1 MRKIWTIAVREYK
14 AMVATKAFLISII
27 MMPILMLG
35 SLLTVNLLKNVGEVK
50 DREIAVIDP
59 DETLFPIL
67 QTAAEGRNTQ
77 LQAMLDAEKKAL
89 PAGSETSTGSGDSRG
104 PVATGEDEGLPT
116 AVRGEFLHLKQL
128 PGDADNNQLKAELS
142 DQIRSGE
149 LYAFVEIPS
158 GLATLP
164 ADQQKIDFYSQDS
177 SISEA
182 RSWIAQVV
190 NEYLKSQRLAAAG
203 IDPVAVAEASRPV
216 PVSSMGLL
224 TRSSNGEITAAREK
238 NQLADI
244 FLPMGSMM
252 FMFLVIFMASQPML
266 EAVLEEKSQR
276 IAEVLLGSA
285 NPFQLMLG
293 KLLGTVGGSMTV
305 FLIYL
310 AGGYFIA
317 RDRGWLDN
325 LPLDLLP
332 WFVVFQLL
340 GVLFYAS
347 IFMAV
352 GASVSQ
358 LKEASAMLM
367 PVWMMLM
374 LPMFIWLPIVQ
385 DPNGVLAR
393 GISFFPP
400 ATSTTM
406 ILRLATG
413 VSIPLW
419 ELLLSTVLLLIAT
432 VFVVI
437 LAGRIFRV
445 GMLWQGKVPRFSDL
459 LTWAFSS

>member
-35 SLLTVNLLKNVGEVK
+35 SLLAVNLLKNVVEVK
-50 DREIAVIDP
+50 DRQIAVHDA
-59 DETLFPIL
+59 EGKLFQL
-67 QTAAEGRNTQ
+67 LEAAAEARNTA
-77 LQAMLDAEKKAL
+77 LSSALEAEKKASQGKE
-89 PAGSETSTGSGDSRG
+89 PTTAVNAS
-104 PVATGEDEGLPT
+104 EDEGLPT
-116 AVRGEFLHLKQL
+116 AVRGEFLHLRRLDAAEANDELRAQL
-128 PGDADNNQLKAELS
+128 SE
-142 DQIRSGE
+142 QIRSGE
-149 LYAFVEIPS
+149 LYAFLEIPA
-158 GLATLP
+158 GLARQSAGDL
-164 ADQQKIDFYSQDS
+164 KVSFYSQDS
-177 SISEA
+177 SIAEA
-182 RSWIAQVV
+182 RAWFSAVI
-190 NEYLKSQRLAAAG
+190 NEYLKNQRLAEAG
-203 IDPVAVAEASRPV
+203 IDPSLVAQASRPV
-216 PVSSMGLL
+216 PVSSMGLVS
-224 TRSSNGEITAAREK
+224 RSSSGSITAAREK
-238 NQLADI
+238 NQMADI
-244 FLPMGSMM
+244 FLPMGAMM

-293 KLLGTVGGSMTV
+293 KLIGTVGGSMTV

-310 AGGYFIA
+310 LGGYLVA
-317 RDRGWLDN
+317 RQRGWLDN
-325 LPLDLLP
+325 VPLELIP
-332 WFVVFQLL
+332 WFIIFQLL

-352 GASVSQ
+352 VASVSQ

-374 LPMFIWLPIVQ
+374 LPIFIWLPIVQ
-385 DPNGVLAR
+385 DPNGGLAR

-419 ELLLSTVLLLIAT
+419 ELLLATSVLLIAT
-432 VFVVI
+432 ILVVI

-445 GMLWQGKVPRFSDL
+445 GMLWQGKVPKLTEL
-459 LTWAFSS
+459 LSWAFSG

>member
-35 SLLTVNLLKNVGEVK
+35 SLLTVSLLKNVGEVK
-50 DREIAVIDP
+50 DRDIAIVDP
-59 DETLFPIL
+59 DGSLYPVLES
-67 QTAAEGRNTQ
+67 AAEARNSQ
-77 LQAMLDAEKKAL
+77 LQAALAAEKQAASK
-89 PAGSETSTGSGDSRG
+89 PAS
-104 PVATGEDEGLPT
+104 PVAGEPPADEGLPS
-116 AVRGEFLHLKQL
+116 AVRGEFLHLRRLESAAANDELRAQL
-128 PGDADNNQLKAELS
+128 SE
-142 DQIRSGE
+142 QIRTGE
-149 LYAFVEIPS
+149 LYAFLEIPA
-158 GLATLP
+158 GLANQAP
-164 ADQQKIDFYSQDS
+164 NEQKISFYSQDS
-177 SISEA
+177 SIAEA
-182 RSWIAQVV
+182 RAWFSAVI
-190 NEYLKSQRLAAAG
+190 NEHLKNQRLATAG
-203 IDPVAVAEASRPV
+203 IDPALVAQASQPV
-216 PVSSMGLL
+216 PVSSMGLVS
-224 TRSSNGEITAAREK
+224 RSASGAISAAREK
-238 NQLADI
+238 NQMADI
-244 FLPMGSMM
+244 FLPMGAMM

-310 AGGYFIA
+310 AGGYLVA
-317 RDRGWLDN
+317 QERGWLDN
-325 LPLDLLP
+325 VPLELIP
-332 WFVVFQLL
+332 WFIVFQLL

-374 LPMFIWLPIVQ
+374 LPIFIWLPIVQ
-385 DPNGVLAR
+385 DPNGGLAR
-393 GISFFPP
+393 GISLFPP

-413 VSIPLW
+413 VTIPVW
-419 ELLLSTVLLLIAT
+419 ELLLATGLLLVAT
-432 VFVVI
+432 ILVVI

-445 GMLWQGKVPRFSDL
+445 GMLWQGKVPKLTEL
-459 LTWAFSS
+459 LSWAFTG

>member
-14 AMVATKAFLISII
+14 AMVGTKAFLISII

-35 SLLTVNLLKNVGEVK
+35 SLLAVNLLKNVGEVK
-50 DREIAVIDP
+50 NRQIAVLDP
-59 DETLFPIL
+59 DGNLFPVLSMAAEARNRQL
-67 QTAAEGRNTQ
+67 QT
-77 LQAMLDAEKKAL
+77 LLDAEKAAAGK
-89 PAGSETSTGSGDSRG
+89 PAPASPGR
-104 PVATGEDEGLPT
+104 PVADEGLPT
-116 AVRGEFLHLKQL
+116 AVRGEFLQL
-128 PGDADNNQLKAELS
+128 RRLEETEASDELRAKLS
-142 DQIRSGE
+142 EQIRRGE
-149 LYAFVEIPS
+149 LYALLEISRGLTDPS
-158 GLATLP
+158 STDG
-164 ADQQKIDFYSQDS
+164 KVNFYSQDS
-177 SISEA
+177 SIAESRA
-182 RSWIAQVV
+182 WLAAVI
-190 NEYLKSQRLAAAG
+190 NEFLKNQRLAAAG
-203 IDPVAVAEASRPV
+203 IDPLKVAQASRPIA
-216 PVSSMGLL
+216 VSSMGLVS
-224 TRSSNGEITAAREK
+224 RSSSGNISAAREK
-238 NQLADI
+238 NQMADI

-293 KLLGTVGGSMTV
+293 KLLGTVGGSLTV

-310 AGGYFIA
+310 AGGYLVA
-317 RDRGWLDN
+317 RQRGWLDAI
-325 LPLDLLP
+325 PLELIP

-367 PVWMMLM
+367 PVWMLLM
-374 LPMFIWLPIVQ
+374 LPIFIWLPIVQ
-385 DPNGVLAR
+385 DPNGGLAR
-393 GISFFPP
+393 AVSLFPP

-419 ELLLSTVLLLIAT
+419 ELLLATALLLVATVL
-432 VFVVI
+432 VVI

-445 GMLWQGKVPRFSDL
+445 GMLWQGKIPKLSEL
-459 LTWAFSS
+459 LSWAFSG

>member
-50 DREIAVIDP
+50 DRQIAIVDP
-59 DETLFPIL
+59 DGSLYPVLEAAALARNAQL
-67 QTAAEGRNTQ
+67 EAALAAEK
-77 LQAMLDAEKKAL
+77 QAAGK
-89 PAGSETSTGSGDSRG
+89 PATKDS
-104 PVATGEDEGLPT
+104 AKTAEDEGLPS
-116 AVRGEFLHLKQL
+116 AVRGEFLHLRRLEADAGTDELRAQL
-128 PGDADNNQLKAELS
+128 SE
-142 DQIRSGE
+142 QIRQGE
-149 LYAFVEIPS
+149 LYAFLELPA
-158 GLATLP
+158 GLATQ
-164 ADQQKIDFYSQDS
+164 ADNQLRANDLKASFYSQDS
-177 SISEA
+177 SIAEA
-182 RSWIAQVV
+182 RAWFSAVI
-190 NEYLKSQRLAAAG
+190 NEHLKNQRLAAAG
-203 IDPVAVAEASRPV
+203 IDPTLVAQASQPI
-216 PVSSMGLL
+216 PVSSMGLVS
-224 TRSSNGEITAAREK
+224 RSASGSISAAREK
-238 NQLADI
+238 NQMADI
-244 FLPMGSMM
+244 FLPMGAMM

-310 AGGYFIA
+310 AGGYLVA
-317 RDRGWLDN
+317 RERGWLEN
-325 LPLDLLP
+325 VPLELIP
-332 WFVVFQLL
+332 WFIVFQLL

-374 LPMFIWLPIVQ
+374 LPIFIWLPIVQ
-385 DPNGVLAR
+385 DPNGALAR

-413 VSIPLW
+413 VTIPIW
-419 ELLLSTVLLLIAT
+419 ELLLATGLLLIAT
-432 VFVVI
+432 ILVVI

-445 GMLWQGKVPRFSDL
+445 GMLWQGKVPKLTEL
-459 LTWAFSS
+459 LSWAFSG

>member
-50 DREIAVIDP
+50 DRNIAIHDP
-59 DETLFPIL
+59 DGTLFPVL
-67 QTAAEGRNTQ
+67 QAAAEARNSQ
-77 LQAMLDAEKKAL
+77 LKAALEDKQKVVDQSNEQATA
-89 PAGSETSTGSGDSRG
+89 
-104 PVATGEDEGLPT
+104 EDEGLPT
-116 AVRGEFLHLKQL
+116 AVRGEFLHLSRLEQTEASGEL
-128 PGDADNNQLKAELS
+128 RAELS
-142 DQIRSGE
+142 EKIRDGE
-149 LYAFVEIPS
+149 LYAFLEIPR
-158 GLATLP
+158 GLSLQAGE
-164 ADQQKIDFYSQDS
+164 QKISFYSQDS
-177 SISEA
+177 SIAEA
-182 RSWIAQVV
+182 RAWFSAVI

-203 IDPVAVAEASRPV
+203 IDPALVAQASRMI
-216 PVSSMGLL
+216 PVSSMGLVS
-224 TRSSNGEITAAREK
+224 RSASGEISTAREK
-238 NQLADI
+238 NQMADI
-244 FLPMGSMM
+244 FLPMGAMM

-310 AGGYFIA
+310 AGGYLVA
-317 RDRGWLDN
+317 RERGWMEN
-325 LPLDLLP
+325 VPLDLIP
-332 WFVVFQLL
+332 WFIVFQLL

-374 LPMFIWLPIVQ
+374 LPIFIWLPIVQ
-385 DPNGVLAR
+385 DPNGGLAR

-413 VSIPLW
+413 VTIPTW
-419 ELLLSTVLLLIAT
+419 ELLLATGLLLVAT
-432 VFVVI
+432 ILVVI

-445 GMLWQGKVPRFSDL
+445 GMLWQGKVPKLSEL
-459 LTWAFSS
+459 LSWAFSG

>member
-1 MRKIWTIAVREYK
+1 MRKIFTIAVREYK

-35 SLLTVNLLKNVGEVK
+35 SLLTVSVLKNVSEVK
-50 DREIAVIDP
+50 ERKIGVVDP
-59 DETLFPIL
+59 DGKLFPVL
-67 QTAAEGRNTQ
+67 AAASESRNRQ
-77 LQAMLDAEKKAL
+77 LQSLLDSQQAKSSPGAEKKAS
-89 PAGSETSTGSGDSRG
+89 AVRSQSD
-104 PVATGEDEGLPT
+104 DGLPT
-116 AVRGEFLHLKQL
+116 ALRGEFLRLQRL
-128 PGDADNNQLKAELS
+128 EPTTLDDQYRAELS
-142 DQIRSGE
+142 DQVRRGE
-149 LYAFVEIPS
+149 LYAFVEIPAK
-158 GLATLP
+158 LLQLP
-164 ADQQKIDFYSQDS
+164 AVDQKILFYSQDS
-177 SISEA
+177 SISESRGWFLA
-182 RSWIAQVV
+182 VI
-190 NEYLKSQRLAAAG
+190 NEFIKSERLSAAG
-203 IDPVAVAEASRPV
+203 IDPVAVAQASRPIA
-216 PVSSMGLL
+216 VSGMGLV
-224 TRSSNGEITAAREK
+224 TRSASGDITAAKER
-238 NQLADI
+238 NQLTDI
-244 FLPMGSMM
+244 FLPMGAMM

-310 AGGYFIA
+310 AGGFFIA
-317 RDRGWLDN
+317 RDRGWVEN
-325 LPLDLLP
+325 LPLELIP
-332 WFVVFQLL
+332 WFFVFQLL

-367 PVWMMLM
+367 PVWMLLM
-374 LPMFIWLPIVQ
+374 LPIFIWLPIVQ
-385 DPNGVLAR
+385 DPNGAIAR
-393 GISFFPP
+393 GISLFPP

-406 ILRLATG
+406 VLRLATG

-419 ELLLSTVLLLIAT
+419 ELLLATLLL
-432 VFVVI
+432 VVSTALVVV

-445 GMLWQGKVPRFSDL
+445 GMLWQGKVPRFSEL
-459 LTWAFSS
+459 LRWAFSG